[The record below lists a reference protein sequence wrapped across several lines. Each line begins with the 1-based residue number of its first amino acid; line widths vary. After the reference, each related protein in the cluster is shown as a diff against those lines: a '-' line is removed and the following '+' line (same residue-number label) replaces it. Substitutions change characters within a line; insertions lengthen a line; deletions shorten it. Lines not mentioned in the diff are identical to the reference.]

1 MHKIVGAA
9 ILVAV
14 CGHANAYIPARD
26 FNFDRMADAYN
37 DKNPTGL
44 ADADFAASQGI
55 SSAFAGAM
63 AGGMPASFVEGL
75 HTCNGA
81 FAACSGF
88 NTFDSELSLLDD
100 KVGGRNP
107 FLPGAHAWAVHD
119 GDVTSAAISPVPEP
133 SSYALMLAGLAVVAG
148 MLRSRR
154 QVSGS
159 AAA

>member
-26 FNFDRMADAYN
+26 FNFDRMADAYY

-44 ADADFAASQGI
+44 ADADFAASRGI
-55 SSAFAGAM
+55 SSGFAGAM

-81 FAACSGF
+81 FAACS
-88 NTFDSELSLLDD
+88 ELSGPGD
-100 KVGGRNP
+100 KVGGGNP
-107 FLPGAHAWAVHD
+107 FLPGVHAVHD
-119 GDVTSAAISPVPEP
+119 VDVGSAAISPVPEP

-154 QVSGS
+154 
-159 AAA
+159 